1 MAKKIAKSKIARN
14 IGKKALEYL
23 PDTYESLSGKLKNEK
38 LKKYLIRIAQKNWLD
53 IDRVMD
59 KIN

>member
-53 IDRVMD
+53 ID
-59 KIN
+59 